1 MDRKKLNEILDKH
14 VQKFFKKAPAAR
26 FDDVP
31 SETFIDAMEEAI
43 NYTRCSTQFNALL
56 QKETEVIYKS
66 VKYYIFLIDYNKEVA
81 SIKQVE
87 GTWIEYNIPFK
98 ELTKSI

>member
-1 MDRKKLNEILDKH
+1 MNITELL
-14 VQKFFKKAPAAR
+14 KKAYNYGEMHQSLLK
-26 FDDVP
+26 DKY
-31 SETFIDAMEEAI
+31 SLTTFLEEHKEALNFI
-43 NYTRCSTQFNALL
+43 HCSTQFNALL

-87 GTWIEYNIPFK
+87 GTWIEYNVPFK
-98 ELTKSI
+98 QLTKSI

>member
-1 MDRKKLNEILDKH
+1 MEKLKQELKQLKIQIRVGIDQKQISQDWGILLLDNLE
-14 VQKFFKKAPAAR
+14 V
-26 FDDVP
+26 
-31 SETFIDAMEEAI
+31 AI

>member
-1 MDRKKLNEILDKH
+1 MTEQKLLEKLTGVNNPRFITPREDAIIKECLTIINELE
-14 VQKFFKKAPAAR
+14 AAIS
-26 FDDVP
+26 V
-31 SETFIDAMEEAI
+31 
-43 NYTRCSTQFNALL
+43 TRCSLQFNALL
-56 QKETEVIYKS
+56 QKKTEVIYKS